1 MVNTTAKKPGLNDWW
16 IQRISAS
23 CISLFVLPML
33 VLWLGGWLNQADDWY
48 AFLASVPGKAL
59 TLLGIIG
66 FLLHARIGLWVVITD
81 YAPKRFQGLAIGLMT
96 LYLLAVVFWAVYL
109 VWIIS

>member
-1 MVNTTAKKPGLNDWW
+1 MVNTTAKKTGLKDWW

-23 CISLFVLPML
+23 CISLLVLPLL
-33 VLWLGGWLNQADDWY
+33 VLWFGGWLSQADDWY
-48 AFLASVPGKAL
+48 VFLSSALGKVLSVIGLA
-59 TLLGIIG
+59 G

-81 YAPKRFQGLAIGLMT
+81 YAPKRFQGLAVGLMT